1 MTHTCMSL
9 KNRVEFGSLLWPVS
23 QGSAGML
30 LLLLPVGPSSAHST
44 RRQAFMPT
52 PVAALLDCVRNI
64 LHGSSALRA
73 LIHASIV
80 HRTGSA

>member
-1 MTHTCMSL
+1 MTHSKTELTRRLRCCGWCRRAARGIML
-9 KNRVEFGSLLWPVS
+9 
-23 QGSAGML
+23 L

-64 LHGSSALRA
+64 LHGSSVLRA